1 MAPTNKRSAAIILHL
16 EGKSQA
22 QIRNI
27 LNMPKSTVQSII
39 SRYQELGTILDRPR
53 TGRPKTSKSTFVVNK
68 VRKRI
73 TRNPNQSLR
82 KMAKSLNINRESIR
96 LIVKDKL
103 GRYPYKLSKAHML
116 TEDMK
121 ENRLQKARKM
131 KRYAAAGR
139 EKSILFTDEKIFTV
153 QRFHNQQNERQWL
166 FKSPT
171 SRKNGSVV
179 LRRHFPKS
187 VMVWAGIC
195 ATGKTPLVFI
205 DPGTKVNAKMYQDKI
220 LREVL
225 LPWSQQHFGQAS
237 WTLQQDW
244 APAHS
249 AKSTIEFCKSLFS
262 NILSG

>member
-1 MAPTNKRSAAIILHL
+1 MAPINKRSAAIILHL

-121 ENRLQKARKM
+121 ENRLQKARKL
-131 KRYAAAGR
+131 A
-139 EKSILFTDEKIFTV
+139 EKSQSYSRMRKFSLYRDSTTNKMKENGCLKALLQKKMAQLF
-153 QRFHNQQNERQWL
+153 
-166 FKSPT
+166 
-171 SRKNGSVV
+171 
-179 LRRHFPKS
+179 
-187 VMVWAGIC
+187 
-195 ATGKTPLVFI
+195 
-205 DPGTKVNAKMYQDKI
+205 
-220 LREVL
+220 
-225 LPWSQQHFGQAS
+225 
-237 WTLQQDW
+237 
-244 APAHS
+244 
-249 AKSTIEFCKSLFS
+249 
-262 NILSG
+262 